1 MRPLTGLLV
10 TCSLTWFAAAAQ
22 AQYYSDNVYGSFAT
36 SGSEIQS
43 RGMADVMLAAGQRNL
58 MNAQALTELQ
68 EAEKKNIENDL
79 LYTQTYF
86 EKRKINE
93 QNRQAEAAQ
102 RRSTPEDFARRAQA
116 GAPKR
121 LTSQQL
127 DPIYGTVSWPVL
139 LQFAKYQ
146 ESREELD
153 RLFRERAEKR
163 GAIGG
168 EAYLQIKDDTKKMTE
183 LLLADISKVSPTD
196 YIAAKKFLE
205 SLAYEAGFP
214 PS

>member
-1 MRPLTGLLV
+1 MRPLTGVLV
-10 TCSLTWFAAAAQ
+10 TCILTWFAAAAK
-22 AQYYSDNVYGSFAT
+22 AQYYSDNLYGGFAT
-36 SGSEIQS
+36 SGSEIRN
-43 RGMADVMLAAGQRNL
+43 RGMASVMQAAGQRNL
-58 MNAQALTELQ
+58 MNAQAVTELQ
-68 EAEKKNIENDL
+68 EAEKKNIENQL

-102 RRSTPEDFARRAQA
+102 RRSTPEDFARRAQD
-116 GAPKR
+116 GASKR

-139 LQFAKYQ
+139 LQAGKYQ
-146 ESREELD
+146 ETREDLD
-153 RLFRERAEKR
+153 RLLRERAEKH

-183 LLLADISKVSPTD
+183 LLQDDISKVSPTD
-196 YIAAKKFLE
+196 YVAAKKFLQ